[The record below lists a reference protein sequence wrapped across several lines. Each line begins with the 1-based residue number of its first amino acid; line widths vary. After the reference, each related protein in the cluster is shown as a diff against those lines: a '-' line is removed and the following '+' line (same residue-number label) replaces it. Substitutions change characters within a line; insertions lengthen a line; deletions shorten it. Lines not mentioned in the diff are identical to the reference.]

1 MESNEKFLLLVK
13 VIFPCAIKE
22 IIVLNF
28 NNGLTGF

>member
-13 VIFPCAIKE
+13 VFFSCTIKE